1 MKRRKLKQ
9 NTKDF
14 VDIWKGFREAIKKR
28 FYLGQSLKLV
38 VTPTHP
44 PLRFGTQKVIMPNIF
59 DKKVEF

>member
-1 MKRRKLKQ
+1 MKRTKLKE

-38 VTPTHP
+38 LPPIHPIDLGLGTP
-44 PLRFGTQKVIMPNIF
+44 
-59 DKKVEF
+59 